1 MKGAYDFS
9 ERPLNLFGYEV
20 LEKKDTASAIRVF
33 ALNAREFPRS
43 ANVWD
48 SLAEAHLK
56 AGDMKQAKR
65 FYEKSLKLDPKNEA
79 AKEQLKKIKEG
90 LGSE

>member
-9 ERPLNLFGYEV
+9 ERPLNIFGYE
-20 LEKKDTASAIRVF
+20 EKDPASAIRVF
-33 ALNAREFPRS
+33 TLNAEQFPKS

-56 AGDMKQAKR
+56 AGDTKQAKR
-65 FYEKSLKLDPKNEA
+65 YYEKSLKLDPKNEGA
-79 AKEQLKKIKEG
+79 QEKLKKIKEG
-90 LGSE
+90 SVK